1 MAEKVELE
9 LKLKGGDKA
18 VKTLGKLEQ
27 ELNDAREAI
36 KKVEVGSDAF
46 NKLATKIQKASSEV
60 KTLEKQM
67 EGLEPQQKA
76 EAFLKLGEGIAGGFA
91 VGQGAMALMGVESE
105 NLEKLQVKVQSAI
118 AIAQGVRMMSEA
130 ALMATTAKRVIVEK
144 FALLQSKIGI
154 VVSKAQAIGIGLW
167 ATAQGVLSG
176 AIGASSIALGVLKVA
191 IMATG
196 IGALVIG
203 VIGLVSAM
211 GSWFSSSEDTS
222 ISQEALAAEAQAV
235 ADAIRDQLTASR
247 ELTDHNRAV
256 ANEEDVRK
264 KKLLELNEALKQQKI
279 ETDGANEVLAIYSK
293 ALKQTEQI
301 TRESTTAYDEQ
312 IAKFR
317 EMSDAGRLLEEQIK
331 DQIDAQ
337 NELIVTQDAAAA
349 SAQKLEDKEK
359 AAAKR
364 RRDERRKQREEEGK
378 QLLSLDEE
386 LFLMRIE
393 DDNEREEEKIEQD
406 RQKDLL
412 EVKRAGNKEEQLLL
426 IKEKYDILEAE
437 RQQKVDDAAFEK
449 FIENND
455 KWNEER
461 IADAEKQAAIDQK
474 ADDDKRALDEALD
487 AARRNMQT
495 NAFSAGAAL
504 FEKNKKI
511 SKAIAVSQT
520 IFSTQQAIVDA
531 LAAKGTD
538 ALLPYPIRLGNAISA
553 GVIGAASVR
562 NILSENM
569 GDVSA
574 GGGGTPEPMTPSTTG
589 AFTLGGGLPEQE
601 PVKAYVVTDE
611 MSDSQAQLSDIRR
624 RSTI

>member
-36 KKVEVGSDAF
+36 KKVEVGSKAF
-46 NKLATKIQKASSEV
+46 EKLATQIQKASSEV
-60 KTLEKQM
+60 KTLEKKM

-76 EAFLKLGEGIAGGFA
+76 EAFLKMGEGIAGGFA

-105 NLEKLQVKVQSAI
+105 ELEKIQVKVQSAI
-118 AIAQGVRMMSEA
+118 AIAMGIRMMSEA
-130 ALMATTAKRVIVEK
+130 ALMFTTAKRVVVEK

-154 VVSKAQAIGIGLW
+154 VVSKAQAIGLGLW
-167 ATAQGVLSG
+167 ATAQGILSG

-203 VIGLVSAM
+203 VVALVGAM
-211 GSWFSSSEDTS
+211 SSWFSGSEDTS
-222 ISQEALAAEAQAV
+222 ESQEELAANAKAV
-235 ADAIRDQLTASR
+235 ADAVRDQLTANR
-247 ELTDHNRAV
+247 ELADYNRAY
-256 ANEEDVRK
+256 AKEEDERK
-264 KKLLELNEALKQQKI
+264 KKLLELNEALKQQI
-279 ETDGANEVLAIYSK
+279 EETDKYNNVVVLYTENQETLNNLLNETSDVYDVTINQYKDLQK
-293 ALKQTEQI
+293 AGE
-301 TRESTTAYDEQ
+301 
-312 IAKFR
+312 
-317 EMSDAGRLLEEQIK
+317 LLEQQIQ

-337 NELIVTQDAAAA
+337 NALIISQDATAA
-349 SAQKLEDKEK
+349 STKKLSDKEK
-359 AAAKR
+359 ADADR
-364 RRDERRKQREEEGK
+364 RREERKKQREEEAK
-378 QLLSLDEE
+378 ELLSLDEE

-393 DDNEREEEKIEQD
+393 DDNEREKAKIEQD

-412 EVKRAGNKEEQLLL
+412 EVKRAGNKAEQILL

-437 RQQKVDDAAFEK
+437 RQQKVDDAAFEV
-449 FIENND
+449 FIANND

-461 IADAEKQAAIDQK
+461 IANAEKQAEIDQTA
-474 ADDDKRALDEALD
+474 ADDKIALDQAVFD
-487 AARRNMQT
+487 ARRDMQT

-562 NILSENM
+562 NILTESM
-569 GDVSA
+569 GSID
-574 GGGGTPEPMTPSTTG
+574 TPDTPDTMTPSTTG
-589 AFTLGGGLPEQE
+589 AFTLGGALPDQE

-611 MSDSQAQLSDIRR
+611 MSDSQSLLSDIRR

>member
-1 MAEKVELE
+1 MAERVELE

-36 KKVEVGSDAF
+36 KKVEVGSKAF
-46 NKLATKIQKASSEV
+46 EKLATQIQKASSEV
-60 KTLEKQM
+60 KTLEKKM

-76 EAFLKLGEGIAGGFA
+76 EAFLKMGEGIAGGFA

-105 NLEKLQVKVQSAI
+105 ELEKIQVKVQSAI
-118 AIAQGVRMMSEA
+118 AIAMGIRMMSEA
-130 ALMATTAKRVIVEK
+130 ALMFTTAKRVVVEK

-154 VVSKAQAIGIGLW
+154 VVSKAQAIGLGLW
-167 ATAQGVLSG
+167 ATAQGILSG

-203 VIGLVSAM
+203 VVALVGAM
-211 GSWFSSSEDTS
+211 SSWFSGSEDTS
-222 ISQEALAAEAQAV
+222 ESQEELAANAKAV
-235 ADAIRDQLTASR
+235 ADAVRDQLTANR
-247 ELTDHNRAV
+247 ELADYNRAY
-256 ANEEDVRK
+256 AKEEDERK
-264 KKLLELNEALKQQKI
+264 KKLLELNEALKQQI
-279 ETDGANEVLAIYSK
+279 EETDKYNNVVVLYTENQETLNNLLNETSDVYDVTINQYKDLQK
-293 ALKQTEQI
+293 AGE
-301 TRESTTAYDEQ
+301 
-312 IAKFR
+312 
-317 EMSDAGRLLEEQIK
+317 LLEQQIQ

-337 NELIVTQDAAAA
+337 NALIISQDATAA
-349 SAQKLEDKEK
+349 STKKLSDKEK
-359 AAAKR
+359 ADADR
-364 RRDERRKQREEEGK
+364 RREERKKQREEEAK
-378 QLLSLDEE
+378 ELLSLDEE

-393 DDNEREEEKIEQD
+393 DDNEREKAKIEQD

-412 EVKRAGNKEEQLLL
+412 EVKRAGNKAEQILL

-437 RQQKVDDAAFEK
+437 RQQKVDDAAFEV
-449 FIENND
+449 FIANND

-461 IADAEKQAAIDQK
+461 IANAEKQAEIDQTA
-474 ADDDKRALDEALD
+474 ADDKIALDQAVFD
-487 AARRNMQT
+487 ARRDMQT

-562 NILSENM
+562 NILTESM
-569 GDVSA
+569 GSID
-574 GGGGTPEPMTPSTTG
+574 TPDTPDTMTPSTTG
-589 AFTLGGGLPEQE
+589 AFTLGGALPDQE

-611 MSDSQAQLSDIRR
+611 MSDSQSLLSDIRR